1 MRPDLVGDLTEV
13 PSQTRLQRAPDFTGG
28 RLNSFRQIF
37 LRHGLPGAL
46 LGVMLLALPGMWILL
61 ESSTSPDHTFLYLSW
76 GIAIAFALSIY
87 AAVIDKGWRPM
98 QLGWVLY
105 LGLLSLWEE
114 WLFRIAM
121 PSVLSTLGISLFA
134 AVIISNVAFGAM
146 HYFTLRWKWPWCF
159 GAFLGGLAL
168 SRQLEVH
175 QDLLLITAYHWIGT
189 FLNTPRSPGSRY
201 KESEPKEDSI

>member
-1 MRPDLVGDLTEV
+1 MTEV

-46 LGVMLLALPGMWILL
+46 LGLVLLALPGMWFLL
-61 ESSTSPDHTFLYLSW
+61 ESNVSSERALLYLGW
-76 GIAIAFALSIY
+76 GIAIAVALGLY
-87 AAVIDKGWRPM
+87 AAVIDKGWRPA

-114 WLFRIAM
+114 WLFRMAL
-121 PSVLSTLGISLFA
+121 PSLLDTLGVSFFTAMI
-134 AVIISNVAFGAM
+134 VSNVMFGAM

-189 FLNTPRSPGSRY
+189 FLNTPRAPGSR
-201 KESEPKEDSI
+201 D